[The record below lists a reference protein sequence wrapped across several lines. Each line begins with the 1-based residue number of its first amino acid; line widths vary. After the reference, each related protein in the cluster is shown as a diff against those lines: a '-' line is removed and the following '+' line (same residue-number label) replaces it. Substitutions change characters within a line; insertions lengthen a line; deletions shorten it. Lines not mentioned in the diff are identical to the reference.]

1 MMLTIRTAFL
11 SSLLLLA
18 ACSNDGSTSSSSL
31 PASETLTKT
40 FGSSVNM
47 NALPNY
53 SAQPIPAYIT
63 KDNSAGNSITN
74 AKAMLGRVLFYDKH
88 LSTNNTVACASC
100 HIQKFA
106 FGDTATASIGVNGS
120 TGRHSMRLIN
130 SRFANEARF
139 FWDERAATLEAQT
152 TRPMQ
157 DHNEMGYSGANGDPS
172 LNDLIAK
179 LQLLD
184 YYQELFQTVYGT
196 PTITETRMQE
206 CLAQFIRSIQSF
218 DSKYDIGRAAA
229 GNDQVPFTNF
239 SMLENDGKNLF
250 FAPPQ
255 FDGTGKR
262 IAGGAGCAGCHAGP
276 EFDID
281 PRSLNNGVIGS
292 FSGSPDPLVTRAPS
306 LRDVVRADGVSN
318 GPFMHIG
325 ISNQLMTV
333 INHYNKISIAGN
345 PNIDPRLRPAGNPQ
359 NLDLSQQE
367 KDALVAFI
375 RTLAGTNVYTD
386 SKWSDPFVK

>member
-18 ACSNDGSTSSSSL
+18 ACSNDEATTSVQ

-40 FGSSVNM
+40 FGSAVNM

-53 SAQPIPAYIT
+53 AAQPIPAYIT
-63 KDNSAGNSITN
+63 KDNSAGNTITN

-179 LQLLD
+179 LQQLD
-184 YYQELFQTVYGT
+184 YYQELFQSVYGT
-196 PTITETRMQE
+196 PTITEARMQE

-218 DSKYDIGRAAA
+218 DSKYDAGRAAA
-229 GNDQVPFTNF
+229 GNDQLPFANF

-255 FDGTGKR
+255 FDGTGTR

-345 PNIDPRLRPAGNPQ
+345 PNIDPRLRPAGTPQ
-359 NLDLSQQE
+359 NLNLSQQE

-386 SKWSDPFVK
+386 SKWSNPFVN